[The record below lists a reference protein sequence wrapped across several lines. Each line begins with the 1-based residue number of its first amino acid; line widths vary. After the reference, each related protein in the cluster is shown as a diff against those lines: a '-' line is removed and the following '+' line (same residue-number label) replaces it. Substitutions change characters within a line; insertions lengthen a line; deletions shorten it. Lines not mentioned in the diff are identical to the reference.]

1 MIETHLKVRTANDGE
16 DGNGLRY
23 GFLKKHQAVSFS
35 KVQVRLKN
43 RKFLLH
49 KFRNYFVNL

>member
-1 MIETHLKVRTANDGE
+1 MIETHLKVRTANYGE

-35 KVQVRLKN
+35 KVQVRLKD